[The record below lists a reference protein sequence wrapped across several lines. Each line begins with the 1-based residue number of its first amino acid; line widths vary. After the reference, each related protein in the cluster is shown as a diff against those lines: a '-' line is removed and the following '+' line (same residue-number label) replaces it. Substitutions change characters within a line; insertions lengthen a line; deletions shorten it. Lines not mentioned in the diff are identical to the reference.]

1 MREEDTVCVG
11 SDGLQYCKIC
21 GEAKEAFFPEG
32 GFMGMKKHSRQCAC
46 DRKAYEEEQKYFKDK
61 YENGESENAVEY
73 KQRGGEMRMNHTEKT
88 IPVWKKYSLNVS
100 EAAEYYGI
108 GEKRLRQ
115 IAGENEGADFILEVG
130 SHIRFKRKLFEDY
143 LDTAST
149 V

>member
-1 MREEDTVCVG
+1 MNLKKTKEVEKLQFVERMRYKKHIRIINKAGGFITRL
-11 SDGLQYCKIC
+11 S
-21 GEAKEAFFPEG
+21 AFFY
-32 GFMGMKKHSRQCAC
+32 A
-46 DRKAYEEEQKYFKDK
+46 K
-61 YENGESENAVEY
+61 YEKGESENVVEC
-73 KQRGGEMRMNHTEKT
+73 KQRGGGLRMNHTEKT
-88 IPVWKKYSLNVS
+88 IPVWEKYSLNVS

>member
-1 MREEDTVCVG
+1 
-11 SDGLQYCKIC
+11 
-21 GEAKEAFFPEG
+21 
-32 GFMGMKKHSRQCAC
+32 
-46 DRKAYEEEQKYFKDK
+46 
-61 YENGESENAVEY
+61 
-73 KQRGGEMRMNHTEKT
+73 MNHTERT

-149 V
+149 VLESDRIQIGNENNVHFIIAKRSFR

>member
-1 MREEDTVCVG
+1 MYPKR
-11 SDGLQYCKIC
+11 
-21 GEAKEAFFPEG
+21 
-32 GFMGMKKHSRQCAC
+32 
-46 DRKAYEEEQKYFKDK
+46 
-61 YENGESENAVEY
+61 
-73 KQRGGEMRMNHTEKT
+73 
-88 IPVWKKYSLNVS
+88 
-100 EAAEYYGI
+100 AEYYGI

>member
-1 MREEDTVCVG
+1 MPAEAISKGQPKDIQYIG
-11 SDGLQYCKIC
+11 S
-21 GEAKEAFFPEG
+21 
-32 GFMGMKKHSRQCAC
+32 
-46 DRKAYEEEQKYFKDK
+46 
-61 YENGESENAVEY
+61 NGESAHLGLLLHEFICY
-73 KQRGGEMRMNHTEKT
+73 IH
-88 IPVWKKYSLNVS
+88 SLNVS

-130 SHIRFKRKLFEDY
+130 SHIRFKRKLFEDC

>member
-1 MREEDTVCVG
+1 MLRTLNNKDFMNK
-11 SDGLQYCKIC
+11 QYVAIC
-21 GEAKEAFFPEG
+21 
-32 GFMGMKKHSRQCAC
+32 
-46 DRKAYEEEQKYFKDK
+46 
-61 YENGESENAVEY
+61 
-73 KQRGGEMRMNHTEKT
+73 EKVALT
-88 IPVWKKYSLNVS
+88 IE

>member
-1 MREEDTVCVG
+1 
-11 SDGLQYCKIC
+11 
-21 GEAKEAFFPEG
+21 
-32 GFMGMKKHSRQCAC
+32 
-46 DRKAYEEEQKYFKDK
+46 
-61 YENGESENAVEY
+61 
-73 KQRGGEMRMNHTEKT
+73 MNHTEKT

-143 LDTAST
+143 LDLSLIHIQMCIRDSFSRYAS
-149 V
+149 VSE

>member
-1 MREEDTVCVG
+1 MR
-11 SDGLQYCKIC
+11 KISYGRKSQLSQPAHSLFSLC
-21 GEAKEAFFPEG
+21 SGINYFQH
-32 GFMGMKKHSRQCAC
+32 KK
-46 DRKAYEEEQKYFKDK
+46 
-61 YENGESENAVEY
+61 
-73 KQRGGEMRMNHTEKT
+73 EKT